1 MNKAVCSVWLVFVAL
16 LLWVPPSFGADI
28 IIVNRDGPNEG
39 LNDPTPVEPV
49 GGNQGATLGEQR
61 MNALQ
66 YAANLLGRRLQSN
79 VPIRVYANFDPAAMT
94 GLTCSNNAAT
104 VAVTSAAFLVSFGP
118 GNTPIGAKSGVYYPI
133 ALGNALAGYDLSPG
147 QHDIDVLFNGT
158 VDSGLLC
165 LPRTHW
171 YYGLDGNAPP
181 NTLDFVSTAVHELL
195 HGLGFATYVTL
206 NQDNALCVLGVLCLG
221 LELGGNNA
229 ECGAFFKPTGAPESD
244 RHPDIFSTF
253 VLDLPGGRVGAGT
266 TWPQMTR
273 AQRCASQTD
282 SGFLVWAGPSVT
294 AAAPSVFSS
303 GLRQGY
309 LKLYAPDPV
318 EIGSSIIHWEPS
330 LAPKPLMGA
339 FNNGAVSVANGIGI
353 ATCLLQDLGWRLS
366 PGISC
371 PDYGGASVPVETQP
385 PELNKHPVAASG
397 GGGGGGCTLVRDGRF
412 DPLLLLLVACTLL
425 RSFRNARRSNLTT
438 KP

>member
-1 MNKAVCSVWLVFVAL
+1 MNKAVSRAAWLVIAAL
-16 LLWVPPSFGADI
+16 CVWAPLSFGADI
-28 IIVNRDGPNEG
+28 IIVNRDGPNVG

-49 GGNQGATLGEQR
+49 GGNQGTTLGQQR

-66 YAANLLGRRLQSN
+66 FAANVLGARLQSS
-79 VPIRVYANFDPAAMT
+79 VPIRVYAHFDPASIT
-94 GLTCSNNAAT
+94 GLVCSNNAAT
-104 VAVTSAAFLVSFGP
+104 VAVTSAAFLVSFEP
-118 GNTPIGAKSGVYYPI
+118 ANTPIGAKSGVYYPI

-147 QHDIDVLFNGT
+147 HHDINALFNST
-158 VDSGLLC
+158 VDSGLVC
-165 LPRTHW
+165 LPRTRW

-206 NQDNALCVLGVLCLG
+206 DQDSALCVLGLLCLDLG
-221 LELGGNNA
+221 LDGNNA
-229 ECGAFFKPTGAPESD
+229 ACGAFFKPSGAPESD

-253 VLDLPGGRVGAGT
+253 VLDLPGGQVGAGR
-266 TWPQMTR
+266 TWPQMTQ

-282 SGFLVWAGPSVT
+282 SGFLVWSGPRVT
-294 AAAPSVFSS
+294 TVAPSVFSA

-318 EIGSSIIHWEPS
+318 QIGSSIIHWDTS

-339 FNNGAVSVANGIGI
+339 FDEGAVSVANGIGI

-371 PDYGGASVPVETQP
+371 PDSGGANVPVDTQP
-385 PELNKHPVAASG
+385 PALNNNQSATS
-397 GGGGGGCTLVRDGRF
+397 GGGGGGCTLAPDGPF
-412 DPLLLLLVACTLL
+412 DPLLLLLVACALV
-425 RSFRNARRSNLTT
+425 RVSRNLPRANR
-438 KP
+438 